1 MKYRAR
7 IVFSERN
14 PVYKGIVERFI
25 RGYIMLN
32 DFLFFTGACK
42 RCRCRSSGRLRC
54 ARCPAP
60 RTRFSISVFLY
71 LWMDGWLVLP
81 GKSHREFPESFV
93 PVGRPKIPLP
103 GYSPFQKDSRTA
115 GIPATDSDS
124 AKTKHPDGM
133 RNLSPVETIPDLLSG
148 NVTAFFR

>member
-14 PVYKGIVERFI
+14 PVYKGIVERSI

-32 DFLFFTGACK
+32 YFLFFTGACK

-54 ARCPAP
+54 ARCLAP

-81 GKSHREFPESFV
+81 GKSHRE
-93 PVGRPKIPLP
+93 L
-103 GYSPFQKDSRTA
+103 
-115 GIPATDSDS
+115 
-124 AKTKHPDGM
+124 
-133 RNLSPVETIPDLLSG
+133 RNLS
-148 NVTAFFR
+148 FRLADRRFRCRDIRRFKKIRGQPEFLRRIRIRRRRNIRTVCGTFPQ

>member
-14 PVYKGIVERFI
+14 PVYKGIVERSI

-32 DFLFFTGACK
+32 YFLFFTGACK

-54 ARCPAP
+54 ARCLAP

-124 AKTKHPDGM
+124 APFSIARALIAG
-133 RNLSPVETIPDLLSG
+133 G
-148 NVTAFFR
+148 